1 MEVLVVERIGGFAG
15 FGGPGARIRSRGQ
28 VALASLSE
36 ADRRTLEALFKAA
49 GKVGVS
55 AMRDGFSYR
64 ISRTGKSGTE
74 TIEVPEEHLP
84 AAITGCVTDELL

>member
-1 MEVLVVERIGGFAG
+1 MEILVVERIGGFAG

-28 VALASLSE
+28 VAFANLSE
-36 ADRRTLEALFKAA
+36 ADQRTLEALFKTA
-49 GKVGVS
+49 GKVWTS

-84 AAITGCVTDELL
+84 AAIAACVTDELL

>member
-1 MEVLVVERIGGFAG
+1 MEILLVERIGGFAG

-28 VALASLSE
+28 VAIARLSE
-36 ADRRTLEALFKAA
+36 ADQLTLDGLFKAA
-49 GKVGVS
+49 GKVGTS

-84 AAITGCVTDELL
+84 VAITACVRDELL